1 MICCSFV
8 FEPGE
13 YDQEF
18 YELDADID
26 KHARSLAGFIKTER
40 WQSKN
45 GVFVNSMY
53 FFENEESVRELAMYP
68 QHKVAKKNYARWY
81 KSFRVDVMEL
91 SASYKS
97 NPAPELERD

>member
-18 YELDADID
+18 YELDSEIN
-26 KHARSLAGFIKTER
+26 KYARSLAGFIKTER

-45 GVFVNSMY
+45 GLFVNSMY
-53 FFENEESVRELAMYP
+53 FFENEESVREL
-68 QHKVAKKNYARWY
+68 
-81 KSFRVDVMEL
+81 S
-91 SASYKS
+91 S
-97 NPAPELERD
+97 

>member
-18 YELDADID
+18 YELDSEID
-26 KHARSLAGFIKTER
+26 EYARSLDGFIKTER

-45 GVFVNSMY
+45 GAFINTMY
-53 FFENEESVRELAMYP
+53 FF
-68 QHKVAKKNYARWY
+68 
-81 KSFRVDVMEL
+81 
-91 SASYKS
+91 
-97 NPAPELERD
+97 